1 VPEPV
6 YGRDEARPEIWV
18 YLERKNGQLEGISR
32 ELLAKGRELAD
43 QAGWCLAGL
52 LPGQGRAP
60 AEEAIAHGA
69 DRIYWLDH
77 PWLDRFDA
85 GLCTAAVEH
94 VILEHRPC
102 VLLCGATPDGRDL
115 AGRLAV
121 RLRTGLNADCTNLSL
136 DAERGA
142 LISEVTGFGG
152 GVIALLE
159 IPEARPQIS
168 TVRPGVFR
176 PGLPAEDRQGEVVR
190 VYVELE
196 ESQRCVEVLEE
207 HLGESVD
214 LTQAEVLLCGGR
226 GVEGDFGMLRELADL
241 LGGEIG
247 ATRPPV
253 DEGFIERERQVGQ
266 TGVVCRPKV
275 AIACGISG
283 AFHFIVGIQ
292 EAGTI
297 LAINSDPQAPIFEYA
312 DYGAVGDAHQ
322 IIRALIRELKQERE
336 GAHA

>member
-142 LISEVTGFGG
+142 LISEVT
-152 GVIALLE
+152 
-159 IPEARPQIS
+159 
-168 TVRPGVFR
+168 
-176 PGLPAEDRQGEVVR
+176 EDRQGEVVR

-241 LGGEIG
+241 LGGEVG